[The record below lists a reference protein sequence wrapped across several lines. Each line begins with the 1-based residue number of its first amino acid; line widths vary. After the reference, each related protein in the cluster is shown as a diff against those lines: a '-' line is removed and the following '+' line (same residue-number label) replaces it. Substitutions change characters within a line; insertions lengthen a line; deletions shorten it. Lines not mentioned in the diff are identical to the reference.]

1 MLVDAVT
8 ELSIWCNQCSLSMN
22 NSNTWHDTYLTGN
35 GLGKCRSMFLDKISC
50 LLGKCN
56 GPKLFYFLESQ
67 NNYFRKLQISILQI
81 ISIYPFRKFQIFI
94 SFRFANHSKP
104 NFGVIGVFGAI
115 KQHFASSGF
124 TRLALLT
131 DLSRQGLCRGLGRWT
146 KTGLN

>member
-8 ELSIWCNQCSLSMN
+8 ELSIWCNQCWLSMN

-35 GLGKCRSMFLDKISC
+35 GHGKCRSMFLDKISC

-94 SFRFANHSKP
+94 SFRFVSQITVSRIL
-104 NFGVIGVFGAI
+104 GW
-115 KQHFASSGF
+115 SGCSE
-124 TRLALLT
+124 RLNSVLLPVDSLDWRYSQT
-131 DLSRQGLCRGLGRWT
+131 CRGKDYVEG
-146 KTGLN
+146 